1 MESFKAI
8 TVTEQHLGK
17 LEQQLKSYI
26 QQLMTTDPAHD
37 LSHIERVVAA
47 AKSFAIAEQ
56 AQLAVIIPAAWLHDC
71 VSLPKNHPERQNSS
85 KLAAIE
91 ALRVLR
97 DINYP
102 DIYFDEITH
111 AIEAHSYSANVQVKT
126 IEAAIVQD
134 ADRIDALGAVGIARC
149 IQVST
154 SFNARLYSDDDPFC
168 QAREYNDKDFCV
180 DHFYNK
186 LFKLEK
192 SMNTKAGRAEAHKRT
207 VYMKGFLEQLKYEI
221 GQK

>member
-1 MESFKAI
+1 MESFKAN
-8 TVTEQHLGK
+8 TVTELQLGK
-17 LEQQLKSYI
+17 LEQQLKNYI
-26 QQLMTTDPAHD
+26 LQQMTTDPAHD
-37 LSHIERVVAA
+37 LSHIERVVTA
-47 AKSFAIAEQ
+47 AKSFAITEQ

-91 ALRVLR
+91 ALCVLR
-97 DINYP
+97 EINYP
-102 DIYFDEITH
+102 DNYFDEIKH
-111 AIEAHSYSANVQVKT
+111 AIEAHSYSANIPVRT
-126 IEAAIVQD
+126 LEAAIVQD
-134 ADRIDALGAVGIARC
+134 ADRIDALGAIGIARC

-168 QAREYNDKDFCV
+168 QAREYDDKNFCV

-192 SMNTKAGRAEAHKRT
+192 SMNTKAGKTEARKRT
-207 VYMKGFLEQLKYEI
+207 AYMKGFLEQLGDEI